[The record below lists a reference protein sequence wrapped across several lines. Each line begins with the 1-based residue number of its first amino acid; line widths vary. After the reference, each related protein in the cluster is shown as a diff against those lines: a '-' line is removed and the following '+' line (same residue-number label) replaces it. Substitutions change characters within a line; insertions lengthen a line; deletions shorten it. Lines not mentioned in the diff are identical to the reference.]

1 MTICN
6 GTCSPTKVK
15 YSKAKIRQLLP
26 IIEEQRKILASEIV
40 DIHKEKMFCGI
51 RTMNNSHII
60 WTMESANQEKLFAN
74 GIIEAVRDALL
85 NCMDCDYYYRY
96 EKDWG

>member
-1 MTICN
+1 MTVCN

-15 YSKAKIRQLLP
+15 YSKARIKQLLP
-26 IIEEQRKILASEIV
+26 IIEEQRKILASEIS
-40 DIHKEKMFCGI
+40 DIHKEGRLYGI
-51 RTMNNSHII
+51 RTNDNSHII

-74 GIIEAVRDALL
+74 GDIEAVRDAIT
-85 NCMDCDYYYRY
+85 NCMENDYYYRY